1 MQITTRLIA
10 RAAALVAGPAAA
22 IVYVKVCFDTFDRS
36 LFNAPGAFVA
46 GSVLGIALL
55 AGIAATSVALRKRQ

>member
-1 MQITTRLIA
+1 MKMKINLLK
-10 RAAALVAGPAAA
+10 RAAALVAGPTAA
-22 IVYVKVCFDTFDRS
+22 ILYGKVCVDTFDRG

-55 AGIAATSVALRKRQ
+55 AGIAATTMAFRKRQ